1 MEWTAEADEYF
12 KKVPPFV
19 RPMAKR
25 GVENYART
33 HGLSI
38 ITPEIIQ
45 KAKGQMEGKEKE
57 IDKKAGNRSNAG
69 DFDRKTARMHKAD
82 DGFLAQEN
90 VDPLRYAF
98 KRKAVVHAGMTGTH
112 LPDEQILP
120 AWEGMVSQENHS
132 RRRTVYL
139 HIPFCRSHCRFCG
152 FYMYD
157 SKKEETA
164 QYTEALIKEIKD
176 NSQALAIQ
184 SHPVHAVY
192 FGGGTPTAL
201 APKDLQAIL
210 RALHDYLPLANDC
223 EITIEGRV
231 DDFSS
236 EKMEACLAGGANRF
250 SIGIQSFNSEVR
262 QGMGRV
268 AEREQVLKFLT
279 QLCSYDQAA
288 VIIDLIYGFP
298 KQTMEIWQDDILTF
312 LNETL
317 VDGVDL
323 YQLNVFRGGPL
334 FKAIEDGRVAAAADI
349 PTQAAMFAKGVEI
362 CIERRLRRL
371 SLAHWARNARER
383 NCYNSF
389 TKFGSFS
396 IPFGCGAGGRLPG
409 YYFFQEGNLKN
420 YYNLVAKGIKP
431 VTTGMKLPDN
441 MDLIREIVGNMEML
455 AVNLAGIGQKFNLDL
470 LKIFAPLLTQWQK
483 VGLIKLSKSGWLEFT
498 IAGEFWNVTLAQKMV
513 DFLENYMK
521 ENSN

>member
-1 MEWTAEADEYF
+1 MEWTTEANEYF

-25 GVENYART
+25 GVENYAKV
-33 HGLSI
+33 HGLSV
-38 ITPEIIQ
+38 ITTEIIQ
-45 KAKGQMEGKEKE
+45 QAKGQMENKGGAAGKNDDNK
-57 IDKKAGNRSNAG
+57 SNVG
-69 DFDRKTARMHKAD
+69 DFDRTTARMHKGSG
-82 DGFLAQEN
+82 GFLAQEN
-90 VDPLRYAF
+90 VDPLKYAF
-98 KRKAVVHAGMTGTH
+98 SRKAVVHAGMTGTH
-112 LPDEQILP
+112 LPDKEVLP
-120 AWEGMVSQENHS
+120 VWQEMVAKEDYS

-157 SKKEETA
+157 TRKEETG
-164 QYTEALIKEIKD
+164 QYVKALIKEIRD
-176 NSQALAIQ
+176 NGKERAIE
-184 SHPVHAVY
+184 SHPIHAVY

-201 APKDLQAIL
+201 AAKDLEAIL
-210 RALHDYLPLANDC
+210 LALRENLPLANDC

-231 DDFSS
+231 DGFSPD
-236 EKMEACLAGGANRF
+236 KIEACLAGGANRF
-250 SIGIQSFNSEVR
+250 SIGVQSFNSKVR
-262 QGMGRV
+262 RGMGRV
-268 AEREQVLKFLT
+268 ADRQQVLAFLDK
-279 QLCSYDQAA
+279 LCSYDQAA

-298 KQTMEIWQDDILTF
+298 EQSMEIWQDDVLTF
-312 LNETL
+312 LNETV

-349 PTQAAMFAKGVEI
+349 PTQAEMFAKGVGI
-362 CIERRLRRL
+362 CTERRLRRL
-371 SLAHWARNARER
+371 SLAHWARNNRER

-389 TKFGSFS
+389 TKFGSFC

-420 YYNLVAKGIKP
+420 YCNVVAKGEKP

-441 MDLIREIVGNMEML
+441 MALIREIVGSMEML
-455 AVNLAGIGQKFNLDL
+455 AVNLAGIGEKFNIDL
-470 LKIFAPLLTQWQK
+470 LDIFAPLLAQWQK
-483 VGLIKLSKSGWLEFT
+483 VGLIKLSQSGWLEFT

-513 DFLENYMK
+513 DFL
-521 ENSN
+521 NSPSRNLVD